1 MKVVGQEI
9 TKYSVALLA
18 VALLGLFL
26 RVHNL
31 TAQSLSHDE
40 IFSVVLART
49 TPPQI
54 VQGTANDVHPPLY
67 YFILH
72 YWKDLFSASEFA
84 MRFLSV
90 IFGVAAIPMIYL
102 LGRSLFR

>member
-1 MKVVGQEI
+1 MKVAGQEI
-9 TKYSVALLA
+9 TKYNVALLA
-18 VALLGLFL
+18 IVLIGTFL
-26 RVHNL
+26 RVQNL

-49 TPPQI
+49 TLLQI

-72 YWKDLFSASEFA
+72 YWMKLFSASEFA
-84 MRFLSV
+84 VLSL
-90 IFGVAAIPMIYL
+90 IHI
-102 LGRSLFR
+102 